1 VTRLRPGLRGTLLLS
16 VLAGIALVLAAL
28 TLAFNLVLNA
38 RLSSDA
44 SGLLQARISA
54 ELASLHLS
62 HRQIS
67 LPEAP
72 DEANPDIQVWVFAG
86 NRALE
91 QPRISPALQGA
102 AASLARLAPR
112 REDLSTTRLQ
122 SVAIVQS
129 GRRLGAVV
137 AAVSLIPYQ
146 QTRRTALIASGVLA
160 LVVLLVVAISARWII
175 SRALIPV
182 ARMTRQASDW
192 SEHDVDRRFSL
203 GAPHDEL
210 TLLAATLDGLLERLA
225 ASLRHEQRL
234 TAELSHE
241 LRTPLTA
248 IRGYASSLLQP
259 DVTWDA
265 ESQQRFLARIAA
277 ESSRLGRLVD
287 DLLDF
292 SAIESGILRLQS
304 DWCDIPL
311 VIDAAVAV
319 LPPQGA
325 PLIEVYCEAGL
336 PVVWADH
343 DRLEQ
348 VFVNLLANAVGHN
361 PPGTRVMVT
370 ASLDG
375 VDTVLVSVA
384 DNGPG
389 MPPDVAQ
396 APFEPMRRHRSP
408 SSGSGLGL
416 SIARGIVEAHGGQMQ
431 LVQPGRGTCFRIT
444 LPVEN
449 PENPAADAHAPGGGA
464 TGVAGASGP
473 APARGAS

>member
-1 VTRLRPGLRGTLLLS
+1 MTRLRPGLRGTLLLS

-241 LRTPLTA
+241 LRTPL
-248 IRGYASSLLQP
+248 AS
-259 DVTWDA
+259 
-265 ESQQRFLARIAA
+265 IAA
-277 ESSRLGRLVD
+277 EAQYALRHIQQTDEGRATL
-287 DLLDF
+287 
-292 SAIESGILRLQS
+292 EQILRGAEVMGRTLDTLIAAARAQLDPRGASS
-304 DWCDIPL
+304 DAAGGANAARAVCAGAAGERGIEL
-311 VIDAAVAV
+311 VIAAPREQMLVRAEHDLV
-319 LPPQGA
+319 ERILA
-325 PLIEVYCEAGL
+325 PLIE
-336 PVVWADH
+336 
-343 DRLEQ
+343 
-348 VFVNLLANAVGHN
+348 NAVRYASSRVEIGIGRE
-361 PPGTRVMVT
+361 GTSVVF
-370 ASLDG
+370 
-375 VDTVLVSVA
+375 TVQ
-384 DNGPG
+384 DDGPG
-389 MPPDVAQ
+389 VSPDEQEAIFQ
-396 APFEPMRRHRSP
+396 PGRRGP
-408 SSGSGLGL
+408 GGTATLSSAGAGLGL
-416 SIARGIVEAHGGQMQ
+416 ALSRRLARTAGGD
-431 LVQPGRGTCFRIT
+431 VQTCSGAEGGCFTVT
-444 LPVEN
+444 L
-449 PENPAADAHAPGGGA
+449 
-464 TGVAGASGP
+464 AS
-473 APARGAS
+473 A